1 LKIGFPFLK
10 YTKLSKAKCFAHC
23 ELAPLYC
30 KGERFVDHSKIS
42 RHTRFSFQFVKYKSN
57 DKPTVTLHQ
66 IIPVAGKRVDFGTAT
81 RKNLYNYY
89 HRYPLPW
96 KCNAAWL

>member
-1 LKIGFPFLK
+1 
-10 YTKLSKAKCFAHC
+10 
-23 ELAPLYC
+23 
-30 KGERFVDHSKIS
+30 
-42 RHTRFSFQFVKYKSN
+42 VKYKSN